1 MALSGLHSH
10 FKENL
15 DGYDYF
21 SLNQLEIKALNL
33 EYEFKNVKD
42 TYKTHHSNTQIVEFD
57 SDTSDDVEKEVY
69 AAEFVWPSVD
79 KPCSFSSLKP
89 TQKCWQEEVK
99 FTFDVSKCD
108 HIFDEFIRL

>member
-1 MALSGLHSH
+1 MALGGLHSH

-57 SDTSDDVEKEVY
+57 SDTLDDVEKDVY

-89 TQKCWQEEVK
+89 TQKCWQ
-99 FTFDVSKCD
+99 
-108 HIFDEFIRL
+108 